1 MNMRL
6 PTVLLLLSA
15 CGENKESGWFPHCD
29 ETATVVS
36 SDDTTLGFSADDVLA
51 VWQRAQTGEIQDSDD
66 VTEAAAFTT
75 ILRGDVELVRQV
87 EATPPAGVTDLP
99 AIAVECEDYL
109 RIPVTHTIATPMFAF
124 PSLDVELQAFGK
136 LDCAIGNAGIWDYST
151 ALDDIPADQLDASF
165 DEVFHI
171 NVKGNM
177 HLAKACLPALV
188 PSKGSLIFT
197 VSNAGFHPHGG
208 GPLYT
213 ASKHALVGVI
223 RQLAFEFAPHVRVN
237 GVAPG
242 PINTDLR
249 GPQALG
255 LSDTPISSIDLPAL
269 AIPAVPLAM
278 VPDPEDYAGAY
289 VYYASRRDSA
299 PATGGVLM
307 CETGIGIRGIG
318 VTAAGQG
325 LADKYPSE

>member
-1 MNMRL
+1 MSAL
-6 PTVLLLLSA
+6 KGEAVLITGGASGLGRAIVDRFVEEGA
-15 CGENKESGWFPHCD
+15 CVAVFD
-29 ETATVVS
+29 R
-36 SDDTTLGFSADDVLA
+36 SADRLDEVA
-51 VWQRAQTGEIQDSDD
+51 GVHGDSV
-66 VTEAAAFTT
+66 VTIA
-75 ILRGDVELVRQV
+75 GDVRSH
-87 EATPPAGVTDLP
+87 TD
-99 AIAVECEDYL
+99 AQAAVDAC
-109 RIPVTHTIATPMFAF
+109 
-124 PSLDVELQAFGK
+124 LQAFGK